1 MELLERV
8 LLVELFPPRLLL
20 FLLELQPLELAK
32 LLLELVSVLGV
43 LELLVLREK
52 NLLTGTGT

>member
-8 LLVELFPPRLLL
+8 LLVELFPPRLLLL

-32 LLLELVSVLGV
+32 LLLELVSVL
-43 LELLVLREK
+43 E
-52 NLLTGTGT
+52 